1 MVLLV
6 GMLLPQLPAQ
16 KTTQDIFLYIPHIQ
30 PITNNGNTL
39 YVGGSGPNNYT
50 TIQEAINDAVADD
63 TIYVYNGTYSEN
75 LNIGKRISVLGE
87 NPDNTFINGISGD
100 DKVIKITVDDV
111 TINNFTISGD
121 PSGQDGIEISVP
133 VLFIEYASITN
144 NHIKNCI
151 SGIKLQR
158 CNYIT
163 ICDNEI
169 SDCSQNGFNLQTS
182 NRNYI
187 CNNEIV
193 DCADAAILLNSI
205 SNLNNI
211 SNNEIKNCNG
221 GLQITLNSEQNTISY
236 NQIIENDLE
245 GIIVESLSNGN
256 SIEQNNITDNLAGLK
271 ISGCSGTTV
280 TGNTIADNRFEG
292 VIIEKL
298 SSNTI
303 ITENNFIGNKRHA
316 KFRFSSRTIWENN
329 YWDNW
334 IGIKIPRPLIQKLP
348 KVIVGFLA
356 INFDRTPALEPHT

>member
-1 MVLLV
+1 
-6 GMLLPQLPAQ
+6 MLRHASSLEIMDKSKIRKNPE
-16 KTTQDIFLYIPHIQ
+16 IY
-30 PITNNGNTL
+30 G
-39 YVGGSGPNNYT
+39 
-50 TIQEAINDAVADD
+50 D
-63 TIYVYNGTYSEN
+63 TIA
-75 LNIGKRISVLGE
+75 
-87 NPDNTFINGISGD
+87 D
-100 DKVIKITVDDV
+100 
-111 TINNFTISGD
+111 
-121 PSGQDGIEISVP
+121 
-133 VLFIEYASITN
+133 
-144 NHIKNCI
+144 
-151 SGIKLQR
+151 
-158 CNYIT
+158 YIA
-163 ICDNEI
+163 
-169 SDCSQNGFNLQTS
+169 DC
-182 NRNYI
+182 
-187 CNNEIV
+187 CH
-193 DCADAAILLNSI
+193 
-205 SNLNNI
+205 
-211 SNNEIKNCNG
+211 
-221 GLQITLNSEQNTISY
+221 
-236 NQIIENDLE
+236 LE